1 MQWMSSTGLE
11 TDNSPDI
18 MNHKQ
23 INQLKGLVKPFN
35 LSEEEAQ
42 KVNAAVGE
50 LFSNPDSFI
59 AALDAEL
66 AKRRRKQ
73 L

>member
-1 MQWMSSTGLE
+1 MQWMLSTGLE
-11 TDNSPDI
+11 TDSLPDI

-59 AALDAEL
+59 ATLDAEL
-66 AKRRRKQ
+66 AKRRKRK
-73 L
+73 

>member
-1 MQWMSSTGLE
+1 
-11 TDNSPDI
+11 

-50 LFSNPDSFI
+50 LFSHPDSFI
-59 AALDAEL
+59 AVLDAEL